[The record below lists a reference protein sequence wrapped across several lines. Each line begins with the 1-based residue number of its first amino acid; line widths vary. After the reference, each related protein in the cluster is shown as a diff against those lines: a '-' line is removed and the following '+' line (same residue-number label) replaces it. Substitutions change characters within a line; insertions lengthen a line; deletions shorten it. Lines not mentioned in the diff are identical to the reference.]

1 MSGRIVFDRY
11 PFASSLPLHSRL
23 GARLGLMT
31 CVTLTLAGIGLA
43 SPLFADAVSLT
54 ETVTDTRVFH
64 VEGTTDISGSLETI
78 AGEGKSR
85 SLPLKAKGTIHYKER
100 RLPGSGRDAE
110 ALREFREYM
119 NDLGTE
125 IDVSGQ
131 IASTRLR
138 PVRRLIIAQGR
149 REGIDYY
156 TPLGSLTYNELEL
169 LQYPGESLCCI
180 GMLPTVPVEIGETWQ
195 PESWVVQMLTSTEA
209 VIESA
214 CTCKLEKIEKNLATI
229 SYIGKVEGAINGA
242 EGTVHVKGEFDYDL
256 VGKHIAG
263 LRQEQSETRSIG
275 SVTPGLKI
283 TAVTEWTRKPTEEIG
298 KLTDEQAERIPL
310 DPQPEWLLLSMESPW
325 NVRFDYDRNWH
336 LFHETDKVA
345 VFRLVEDG
353 AVVAQFNVSRIS
365 TAAPGEHTSEEQF
378 QADIRQ
384 SLGKQLKDITQ
395 AEQLKTND
403 GRFLFRVT
411 AVGQVKNIEMTWYYY
426 LCAAPSGQQIA
437 FVFSIETKL
446 LEQLANRDLGIVESL
461 QFVTGDKKP
470 AVAK

>member
-1 MSGRIVFDRY
+1 MLACCGFSSSVF
-11 PFASSLPLHSRL
+11 AE
-23 GARLGLMT
+23 
-31 CVTLTLAGIGLA
+31 
-43 SPLFADAVSLT
+43 AVSLT
-54 ETVTDTRVFH
+54 EAVSDARVFH
-64 VEGTTDISGSLETI
+64 IEGTTDISGSLETI

-85 SLPLKAKGTIHYKER
+85 SLPLKAQGTIHYKER

-138 PVRRLIIAQGR
+138 PVRRLLIAQGR
-149 REGIDYY
+149 REGIDYF
-156 TPLGSLTYNELEL
+156 TPLGTLTYNELEL

-209 VIESA
+209 VIKSDLV
-214 CTCKLEKIEKNLATI
+214 CKLDKVENNRATI
-229 SYIGKVEGAINGA
+229 SYDGTVEGAINGA
-242 EGTVHVKGEFDYDL
+242 EGTVSVKGELIYDL
-256 VGKHIAG
+256 AGKYIAG
-263 LRQEQSETRSIG
+263 LQQEQSETRSIG

-283 TAVTEWTRKPTEEIG
+283 TAKTEWIRKPTNEIG

-345 VFRLVEDG
+345 IFRLVEDG
-353 AVVAQFNVSRIS
+353 SVVAQFNVSRVP
-365 TAAPGEHTSEEQF
+365 AASPGEHTSEDQF

-395 AEQLKTND
+395 AEQLKTDD

-411 AVGQVKNIEMTWYYY
+411 AIGQVKNVEMTWFYY
-426 LCAAPSGQQIA
+426 LCAAPSGQQIG
-437 FVFSIETKL
+437 FVFSIETNL
-446 LEQLANRDLGIVESL
+446 IEQLANRDLGIVESL
-461 QFVTGDKKP
+461 QFVTPEKKP
-470 AVAK
+470 APAK